1 MRMPE
6 TGDMN
11 NRKEKRFGERHD
23 ILIKDPDLG
32 WNPGAPI
39 KINAHTSD
47 ISVSGARL
55 TCKTDFPVG
64 RVLHIVLH
72 FNRTDQILCVDGEVK
87 WTRKDGKGKCYEIG
101 VEFLH
106 TIPDTVVSL
115 IGHFYGKD
123 VGLPTAVA

>member
-1 MRMPE
+1 MRRPE
-6 TGDMN
+6 YGDMN
-11 NRKEKRFGERHD
+11 NRKEKRFGERND
-23 ILIKDPDLG
+23 VLIKDADLG

-39 KINAHTSD
+39 RINAHTTD
-47 ISVSGARL
+47 VSVSGARL

-72 FNRTDQILCVDGEVK
+72 FNKTDQILCVDGEVK
-87 WTRKDGKGKCYEIG
+87 WCRRAGKGKGYEVGI
-101 VEFLH
+101 EFQH

-123 VGLPTAVA
+123 VGLPSAVA